1 MSNQYNAFA
10 EKKPVSIMF
19 EKVLF
24 KRGDRVILDHIS
36 CAIPKGKIVAIM
48 GPSGTGKSTMV
59 KLMTGELRPDSGQV
73 MYGDKAIGALSKR
86 DLFDY
91 RRQIGVMLQSNA
103 LFNELSV
110 FENVAFPLRELY
122 ELPEDI
128 LAPLV
133 KFKLEKV
140 GLRNAADLKPS
151 QLSGGMARRVA
162 LARAVARDPEIMFY
176 DEPFTGQDPVTRWVL
191 LDLIKRLHQ
200 HLKMTSIIV
209 SHQVEM
215 MHQLADIVY
224 ILSEGKI
231 VAAGPPS
238 EVFSDSNQLVR
249 QFVDGYAKEK
259 PVMIH
264 YPGASFVE
272 DCITCK

>member
-10 EKKPVSIMF
+10 EKKPVSITF

-24 KRGDRVILDHIS
+24 KRGDRIILDHLS
-36 CAIPKGKIVAIM
+36 CDIPRGKIVAIM

-59 KLMTGELRPDSGQV
+59 KLMTGELKPDAGQV
-73 MYGDKAIGALSKR
+73 LHEDQAIGSLSKHN
-86 DLFDY
+86 LFNY
-91 RRQIGVMLQSNA
+91 RRKIGVMLQSNA

-122 ELPEDI
+122 EIPEEI
-128 LAPLV
+128 LEPLV

-140 GLRNAADLKPS
+140 GLRNAASLMPS

-200 HLKMTSIIV
+200 HLNMTSIIV

-224 ILSEGKI
+224 ILSEGNI
-231 VAAGPPS
+231 IAAGPPQ
-238 EVFSDSNQLVR
+238 EVFNDSNKIVR
-249 QFVDGYAKEK
+249 QFVDGYASEK
-259 PVMIH
+259 PVMNH

>member
-10 EKKPVSIMF
+10 EKKPVSITF

-24 KRGDRVILDHIS
+24 KRGDRIILDHLS
-36 CAIPKGKIVAIM
+36 CDIPRGKIVAIM

-59 KLMTGELRPDSGQV
+59 KLMTGELKPDAGQV
-73 MYGDKAIGALSKR
+73 LHEDQAIGSLSKQN
-86 DLFDY
+86 LFNY
-91 RRQIGVMLQSNA
+91 RRKIGVMLQSNA

-122 ELPEDI
+122 EIPEEI
-128 LAPLV
+128 LEPLV

-140 GLRNAADLKPS
+140 GLRNAASLMPS

-200 HLKMTSIIV
+200 HLNMTSIIV

-224 ILSEGKI
+224 ILSEGNI
-231 VAAGPPS
+231 VAAGPPQ
-238 EVFSDSNQLVR
+238 EVFNDSNQIVR
-249 QFVDGYAKEK
+249 QFVDGYASEK
-259 PVMIH
+259 PVMNH
-264 YPGASFVE
+264 YPGVSFVE